1 MRLGPTKINRE
12 SLQSQAKD
20 AITQAI
26 LNKLF
31 APGDRVNE
39 TRIADSLTLSR
50 STVRAAI
57 QELVHEGLLISTP
70 RRGTIVMPLTAEGAD
85 ELQSLR
91 EALERLA
98 VQRAVRLRSQTDIDT
113 LWERYQTAYDAIRN
127 GDVGRSY
134 KLDLALHQQVVHMAQ
149 HTLLASHYQLIEH
162 KMLLYMAHAGG
173 AFLTEE
179 AFQRQHF
186 NMVEGIAKGDL
197 DQAMEGVN
205 THFREASELLIEL
218 FSNKQDTDGA

>member
-1 MRLGPTKINRE
+1 MRLGATQINRE

-39 TRIADSLTLSR
+39 TRIANSLTLSR

-70 RRGTIVMPLTAEGAD
+70 RRGTIVMPLTSEGAD
-85 ELQSLR
+85 ELQSMR

-98 VQRAVRLRSQTDIDT
+98 VQRAVRHRTAEEVEV
-113 LWERYQTAYDAIRN
+113 LWERYHTAYDAIRN
-127 GDVGRSY
+127 GDVGLSY
-134 KLDLALHQQVVHMAQ
+134 KLDLALHQQVVNMAR
-149 HTLLASHYQLIEH
+149 HSLLAAHYQLIEH

-179 AFQRQHF
+179 AFKRQHL
-186 NMVEGIAKGDL
+186 NIVEGIANGDL
-197 DQAMEGVN
+197 QQAVDGLDI
-205 THFREASELLIEL
+205 HFREASELLIGL
-218 FSNKQDTDGA
+218 FT